1 MTYTK
6 KSAARGSLSRAAPP
20 RGRERHERSEYSRR
34 VYRTSARSKPSAR
47 KMTYTKKPAAR
58 GSLSRAAPKRGRER
72 HERSEYSRWVYQ
84 SPRTRGG
91 ICTSARSGPS
101 ARKMTYTKKSAARGS
116 LSRAAPPRGR
126 ERHERSEYSRR
137 VYRTLGETGR
147 KGFFL
152 RHSAEA
158 TQKHKS
164 LKEAYPCGSHL
175 FCDLRRHAREARFFG
190 VSMKQ
195 IAISAATH
203 STVPSG

>member
-1 MTYTK
+1 MRVRFSLGVPIPPHPRGDLYIREKRTERLKKATLRY
-6 KSAARGSLSRAAPP
+6 KSAARGSLSRAAP
-20 RGRERHERSEYSRR
+20 
-34 VYRTSARSKPSAR
+34 K
-47 KMTYTKKPAAR
+47 
-58 GSLSRAAPKRGRER
+58 
-72 HERSEYSRWVYQ
+72 
-84 SPRTRGG
+84 
-91 ICTSARSGPS
+91 
-101 ARKMTYTKKSAARGS
+101 
-116 LSRAAPPRGR
+116 RGR

-164 LKEAYPCGSHL
+164 RKEAYPCGSHL

-203 STVPSG
+203 STVPIRMKNTSSMMLPPPDSPGSPFR

>member
-1 MTYTK
+1 MTIFDISPRREVR
-6 KSAARGSLSRAAPP
+6 SAERPRNGDANATSVASILAGCTNPPAPAGGSVHPREADRAPANDHI
-20 RGRERHERSEYSRR
+20 RY
-34 VYRTSARSKPSAR
+34 
-47 KMTYTKKPAAR
+47 KPAAR

-72 HERSEYSRWVYQ
+72 HERSEYSR
-84 SPRTRGG
+84 
-91 ICTSARSGPS
+91 
-101 ARKMTYTKKSAARGS
+101 
-116 LSRAAPPRGR
+116 
-126 ERHERSEYSRR
+126 R
-137 VYRTLGETGR
+137 VYRTSGETGR

-164 LKEAYPCGSHL
+164 RKEADPCGSHL

-203 STVPSG
+203 STVPIRMKNTSSMMLPPPDSPGSPFR